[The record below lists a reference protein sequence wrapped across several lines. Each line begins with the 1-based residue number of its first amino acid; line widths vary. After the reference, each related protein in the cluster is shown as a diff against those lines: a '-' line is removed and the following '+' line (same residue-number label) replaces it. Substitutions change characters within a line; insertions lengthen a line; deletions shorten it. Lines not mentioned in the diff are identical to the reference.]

1 MSNREFGGAVEGTS
15 VGLPPKTDTR
25 KKVSEGSPVKKRSS
39 VDDDKNNGSLAKID
53 LKYAFGSS
61 VTNFDSVLTYG
72 VATGGD
78 KESNDRLV
86 YRVGKQICVLD
97 PENGNQQFFTGRSR
111 NVTNVLHFAISP
123 NQKYICMCESLRQDG
138 KDDMGVLGTA
148 QLSVYS
154 LLNFTKLKTLA
165 HPSHSEFVSV
175 SFCGDPRY
183 IAALIDGKSYLDT

>member
-1 MSNREFGGAVEGTS
+1 MSTRGFGGAVEGTS
-15 VGLPPKTDTR
+15 VGLPPRTETR
-25 KKVSEGSPVKKRSS
+25 KKTLEGSPVKKKAS
-39 VDDDKNNGSLAKID
+39 DDDSKNSGSLAKID

-97 PENGNQQFFTGRSR
+97 PENGNQQFFTGRGR

-148 QLSVYS
+148 QISVYS
-154 LLNFTKLKTLA
+154 LLNFSKLKTLS
-165 HPSHSEFVSV
+165 HPSHSEFISV

-183 IAALIDGKSYLDT
+183 IAALIDGEISI